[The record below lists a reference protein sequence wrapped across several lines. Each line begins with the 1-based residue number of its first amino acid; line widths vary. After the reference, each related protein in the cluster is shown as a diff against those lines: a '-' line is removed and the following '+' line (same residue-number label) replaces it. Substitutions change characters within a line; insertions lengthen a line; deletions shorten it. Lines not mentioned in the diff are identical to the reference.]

1 MRGGTMDLCIY
12 TLTHKEFDV
21 PPDPTYVPLHVG
33 RACAKDLGFMGDDT
47 GENISELNRYYSELT
62 GHYWIWKND
71 RSSRYVGTCHYRR
84 YLLNEQEKIF
94 TKEELLELLGHYDLI
109 TTKKVLLN
117 DSYQNAFSVN
127 HNGHALI
134 VTGEVIKELY
144 PDDYEVFMRLVN
156 ENRTYFGNMLVTSKE
171 LFDAYVSWLFSIF
184 FEVQKRIDLET
195 GGDDYHKRV
204 FGFISEFLL
213 LVWVTARKLCVCECK
228 VGMLG
233 EKAETAEMKKR
244 LAMYFYQGDVDGAK
258 AYFLKQREKRPD
270 VLMEASDIT
279 GELRLCMQIIATA
292 GKERDCD
299 GKHILQRVPEY
310 QKLIALFSE
319 LNRVASAY
327 LHGVQTKEDE
337 DFLRI
342 HPVSGTAIE
351 IAVRI
356 LGADAQASRRV
367 MGEMR
372 MAAGL

>member
-1 MRGGTMDLCIY
+1 MDLLIY
-12 TLTHKEFDV
+12 ALTHKKFET

-33 RACAKDLGFMGDDT
+33 RACAMDLGYPGDDT
-47 GENISELNRYYSELT
+47 GDNISERNCYYSELT

-94 TKEELLELLGHYDLI
+94 TKTEMMDLLKQYDLI

-117 DSYQNAFSVN
+117 DSYKNAFSVN
-127 HNGHALI
+127 HNGRALT

-144 PDDYEVFMRLVN
+144 PDDYEIFLRMVN

-171 LFDAYVSWLFSIF
+171 LFDAYASWLFSIF

-195 GGDDYHKRV
+195 GEDDYHKRV

-213 LVWVTARKLCVCECK
+213 LVWVTARQLCVCECK

-233 EKAETAEMKKR
+233 EKAETAEMKKK
-244 LAMYFYQGDVDGAK
+244 LAEYFKQGDVDGAK

-279 GELRLCMQIIATA
+279 GELHLCMQIIATA
-292 GKERDCD
+292 GKERECY
-299 GKHILQRVPEY
+299 GKHILQQESEY
-310 QKLIALFSE
+310 RSLMNLFSG
-319 LNRVASAY
+319 LNRVASAFW
-327 LHGVQTKEDE
+327 HRTQTKEDE
-337 DFLRI
+337 EFLRAQ
-342 HPVSGTAIE
+342 PFSAVAIG
-351 IAVRI
+351 IAVQI
-356 LGADAQASRRV
+356 LGAGAQISSRVRE
-367 MGEMR
+367 EMCR
-372 MAAGL
+372 AADL